1 MKREDRRNMFSRVQ
15 MKGRNNIQLSCFSD
29 ERMSEEE
36 EEDDDEEGAGA
47 SGVEG

>member
-1 MKREDRRNMFSRVQ
+1 MKREDRRNVFSRVE

-29 ERMSEEE
+29 ERVSEEE
-36 EEDDDEEGAGA
+36 DDDDEEGAGA